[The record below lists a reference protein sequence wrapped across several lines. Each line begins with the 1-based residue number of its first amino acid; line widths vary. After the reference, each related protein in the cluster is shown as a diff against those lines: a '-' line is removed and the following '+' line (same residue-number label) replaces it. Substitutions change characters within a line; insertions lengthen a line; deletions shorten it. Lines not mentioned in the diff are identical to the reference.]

1 MPHARTGKIARLPL
15 AVREKINQ
23 QLKDGLPTRQIAQ
36 WLNQDNAVKA
46 VLKLQ
51 FDGEPISDNNLSEWR
66 RGGFQTWQN
75 EQAADATIKKTMAML
90 PKEAGALQLTL
101 TDKMLLL
108 YTAHVLEDLK
118 ALDTIQTIEGRV
130 NLWREVRLGILAM
143 RRLQFESLRMNDLYG
158 QKNESILMSD
168 EDSEE
173 RVRAILGI
181 DPDAPRFN
189 QETRTFEGPGADRLN
204 AQLAELNKENKP

>member
-1 MPHARTGKIARLPL
+1 MRHARTGKIARLPL
-15 AVREKINQ
+15 AIREKINQ

-46 VLKLQ
+46 ILKLQ
-51 FDGEPISDNNLSEWR
+51 FSGEPISDNNLSEWR
-66 RGGFQTWQN
+66 RGGFQSWQN
-75 EQAADATIKKTMAML
+75 EQAAEATIKKTMAML

-108 YTAHVLEDLK
+108 YTAHMLEDLK
-118 ALDTIQTIEGRV
+118 ALDTMQTIEGRTD
-130 NLWREVRLGILAM
+130 LWREVRLGILAM
-143 RRLQFESLRMNDLYG
+143 RRVQLESLRMNVLYG
-158 QKNESILMSD
+158 QKNESILMTD

-189 QETRTFEGPGADRLN
+189 EETRTFEGPGADALN